1 MSDETQLQELIKQN
15 QELFHEVRR
24 LANHMVQVIIRLDER
39 IPTDRMN
46 QFTELLKKPLVIDNK
61 NTIEAINRFE
71 AEVQKVQNMDIGC
84 ISAEIKYIGNRLNAI
99 EVLLQHFH
107 VEGIVHNVS
116 LDFRMNG
123 HKLVKQPVSFD
134 PSEPV
139 EEPYAEYNKVLN
151 ILDEAEKSI
160 VMRYLGLCGHE
171 KETFVKIAKS
181 LNKSTYTVSQSFHSA
196 IRQLRQKKIA
206 KSVENLPAC
215 DLKHR
220 IIGRNPFGELKRRL
234 KNF

>member
-1 MSDETQLQELIKQN
+1 MNDQDQLQELIKQN
-15 QELFHEVRR
+15 QHLSHELQKLSKH
-24 LANHMVQVIIRLDER
+24 LVQTIIRLDEN
-39 IPTDRMN
+39 IPLDRMA
-46 QFTELLKKPLVIDNK
+46 QFTEILKKPLSIDDRRTLEALKRFDSQIQELSQLNVIK
-61 NTIEAINRFE
+61 ILSEIN
-71 AEVQKVQNMDIGC
+71 
-84 ISAEIKYIGNRLNAI
+84 YIGNRLNEI
-99 EVLLQHFH
+99 EELLKHFH
-107 VEGIVHNVS
+107 AEGIVHNVS
-116 LDFRMNG
+116 LDFRMDG
-123 HKLVKQPVSFD
+123 HKLVKKPVSFD
-134 PSEPV
+134 PSETI

-196 IRQLRQKKIA
+196 IRQLRQEKIA
-206 KSVENLPAC
+206 KSVENLPVC

-220 IIGRNPFGELKRRL
+220 IIGRNPFRELKRRL